1 MFPCRCLMTPPSAY
15 APQKA
20 LTRTPPQLRWGGKIH
35 DRVRRGER
43 NRWRMTYSFQFR
55 DVFAAWE
62 FLLDGLILTLEL
74 SLVTMI
80 VGLLIGLAG
89 AAGRVYGP
97 TWIRRPIA
105 VYVETIRNTP
115 LIVQL
120 FLIFFGL
127 PSAGLKFDAHTAAF
141 IALSINLGAYSI
153 EIIRAGLEAI
163 PRSQIEAGQ
172 SLGLSGLQVFRH
184 VIVFP
189 ALKLMYPA
197 LASQFVL
204 LMLATSVVSQISAQ
218 DLFHMASIIQ
228 SPTFRDF
235 EVYIVVAAAYLALAM
250 IFHLLFAGLYQ
261 LVFARR

>member
-1 MFPCRCLMTPPSAY
+1 
-15 APQKA
+15 
-20 LTRTPPQLRWGGKIH
+20 
-35 DRVRRGER
+35 
-43 NRWRMTYSFQFR
+43 MTYNFQFR

-62 FLLDGLILTLEL
+62 FLLEGLALTLEL
-74 SLVTMI
+74 SLVTMAI
-80 VGLLIGLAG
+80 GLVIGLAG
-89 AAGRVYGP
+89 AAARVYGAP
-97 TWIRRPIA
+97 WLKRIVA

-127 PSAGLKFDAHTAAF
+127 PSAGLKFDANTAAM

-172 SLGLSGLQVFRH
+172 SLGLSPLQIYRY
-184 VIVFP
+184 VIIFP
-189 ALKLMYPA
+189 AIKMMFPA

-228 SPTFRDF
+228 SRTFRDF
-235 EVYIVVAAAYLALAM
+235 EVYILVAAAYLVLA
-250 IFHLLFAGLYQ
+250 LLFRLAFAGIYQ
-261 LVFARR
+261 FVFARR

>member
-1 MFPCRCLMTPPSAY
+1 MNYT
-15 APQKA
+15 
-20 LTRTPPQLRWGGKIH
+20 
-35 DRVRRGER
+35 
-43 NRWRMTYSFQFR
+43 FQFR
-55 DVFAAWE
+55 DVFAASDL
-62 FLLDGLILTLEL
+62 LLDGLLLTLEL
-74 SLVTMI
+74 SIVTMMS
-80 VGLLIGLAG
+80 GLFIGISG
-89 AAGRVYGP
+89 AAARVYGP
-97 TWIRRPIA
+97 GWLRRPVA
-105 VYVETIRNTP
+105 VYVEAIRNTP

-127 PSAGLKFDAHTAAF
+127 PSAGINFDAATAAML
-141 IALSINLGAYSI
+141 ALSINLGAYSI

-172 SLGLSGLQVFRH
+172 SLGMSGPQIFRY
-184 VIVFP
+184 VIIFP

-228 SPTFRDF
+228 SRTFRDF
-235 EVYIVVAAAYLALAM
+235 EVYILVAAAYLMLALV
-250 IFHLLFAGLYQ
+250 FRLLFAALYQ

>member
-1 MFPCRCLMTPPSAY
+1 
-15 APQKA
+15 
-20 LTRTPPQLRWGGKIH
+20 
-35 DRVRRGER
+35 
-43 NRWRMTYSFQFR
+43 MTYSFQFR

-62 FLLDGLILTLEL
+62 FLLEGLILTLEL
-74 SLVTMI
+74 SLIAMVA
-80 VGLLIGLAG
+80 GLVIGLAG
-89 AAGRVYGP
+89 AAGRVYGRP
-97 TWIRRPIA
+97 WLRRSIA
-105 VYVETIRNTP
+105 VYVEMIRNTP

-127 PSAGLKFDAHTAAF
+127 PSAGIKFDANTAAM

-172 SLGLSGLQVFRH
+172 SLGLSPVQIFRY
-184 VIVFP
+184 VIIFP
-189 ALKLMYPA
+189 ALKLMFPS

-204 LMLATSVVSQISAQ
+204 LMLATSIVSQISAQ

-228 SPTFRDF
+228 SRTFRDF
-235 EVYIVVAAAYLALAM
+235 EVYILVSAAYLVLAL
-250 IFHLLFAGLYQ
+250 IFRLLFAAFYQ